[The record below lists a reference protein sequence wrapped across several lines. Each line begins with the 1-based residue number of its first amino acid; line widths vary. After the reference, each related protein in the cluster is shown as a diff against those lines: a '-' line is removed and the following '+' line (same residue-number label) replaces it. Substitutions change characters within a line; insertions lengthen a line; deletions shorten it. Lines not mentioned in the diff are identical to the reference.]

1 LYLTV
6 SGLPAIII
14 QLVFVVVFSMP
25 VWLGARIVGAKHST
39 LLRAVFS
46 LMLGTIGVAFC
57 IFLTG
62 LLAFLLAPLIP
73 VGLQVYS
80 WNLVSL
86 SYCVVTCGTERLRG
100 HGLLPWRVGRWAHL
114 TREWHYGLK
123 QRLKVIDAL
132 VRPVGERWGRRLGLR
147 RRAC

>member
-62 LLAFLLAPLIP
+62 LLAFLLAPLSFLLAFKFILGTSFLGAI
-73 VGLQVYS
+73 VLS
-80 WNLVSL
+80 LVAL
-86 SYCVVTCGTERLRG
+86 SGYVVLK
-100 HGLLPWRVGRWAHL
+100 L
-114 TREWHYGLK
+114 TT
-123 QRLKVIDAL
+123 
-132 VRPVGERWGRRLGLR
+132 
-147 RRAC
+147 